1 MTADISFSRMLHF
14 AQNAGLLSV
23 LAKGPVKVEV
33 QSLLRHSRYSI
44 VFCSAHADFI
54 CVSRVIL
61 PNSLRWT
68 VLMFVMET
76 GYVLCEVGTG
86 TLHAVCMNCRTPM
99 IPPPPSLPPCGFWR
113 HAVWQICTN
122 VSQFSR
128 CTRPHGVI
136 LRYVVIIIIIRAI
149 NDNYCCYLYPR
160 VPYDQYH
167 SQYSYLNQTL
177 HYVCLIDLHAS
188 T

>member
-1 MTADISFSRMLHF
+1 MTADISFSRILHF

-61 PNSLRWT
+61 PNSLQWT

-99 IPPPPSLPPCGFWR
+99 IPPPHPSRHVDSGAMRCGRFAPTCR
-113 HAVWQICTN
+113 SSAGAPDHTA
-122 VSQFSR
+122 
-128 CTRPHGVI
+128 
-136 LRYVVIIIIIRAI
+136 
-149 NDNYCCYLYPR
+149 
-160 VPYDQYH
+160 
-167 SQYSYLNQTL
+167 SYYGT
-177 HYVCLIDLHAS
+177 
-188 T
+188 

>member
-99 IPPPPSLPPCGFWR
+99 IPPPTPPAMWILAPCGV
-113 HAVWQICTN
+113 A
-122 VSQFSR
+122 
-128 CTRPHGVI
+128 
-136 LRYVVIIIIIRAI
+136 
-149 NDNYCCYLYPR
+149 
-160 VPYDQYH
+160 
-167 SQYSYLNQTL
+167 
-177 HYVCLIDLHAS
+177 DLHQRVAVQQVHQTTRRHITVRS
-188 T
+188 YHHHHQSHK